1 MLEPKIT
8 LNMQDP
14 KKTLD
19 EVSLAR
25 CRVMAEE
32 SLGPEEFEMFTMVH
46 NVMIDRRRLQN
57 AKID

>member
-25 CRVMAEE
+25 CRIMGEE
-32 SLGPEEFEMFTMVH
+32 SLSPDEFEAFIVCH
-46 NVMIDRRRLQN
+46 NLLIERRRLQN
-57 AKID
+57 EKID

>member
-19 EVSLAR
+19 EISLAR
-25 CRVMAEE
+25 CRVMGEE
-32 SLGPEEFEMFTMVH
+32 SLSPEEFEAFIAVH
-46 NVMIDRRRLQN
+46 NVLIDRRRLQN
-57 AKID
+57 EKLD